1 MEEAKITEVTEEKPQ
16 ITIGMLSNIK
26 NLVEVA
32 IKRGAYQP
40 SELSKVGTVYDQF
53 SSVLDS
59 LIQETKKD

>member
-59 LIQETKKD
+59 LSQENKKD